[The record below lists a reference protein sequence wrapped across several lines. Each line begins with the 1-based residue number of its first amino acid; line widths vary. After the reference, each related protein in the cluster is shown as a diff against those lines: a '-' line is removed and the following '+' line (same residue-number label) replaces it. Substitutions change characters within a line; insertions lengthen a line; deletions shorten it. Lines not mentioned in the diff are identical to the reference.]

1 MPHFTGKLGSQPI
14 SQRSQTGRQ
23 HLGDVL
29 VGQHLRAFSALMTVD
44 AAAQALF
51 RDAFVHAL
59 IGRDRRRD
67 D

>member
-1 MPHFTGKLGSQPI
+1 
-14 SQRSQTGRQ
+14 
-23 HLGDVL
+23 
-29 VGQHLRAFSALMTVD
+29 MTVD

-67 D
+67 DQRTLLYGG